1 MPDKQ
6 VQTDGKRSAQSTLVP
21 TITPPRSKSSTAYQR
36 SQGTSSSIS
45 GVTIIHQDSMEGTT
59 SIDPT
64 DGDSKRFAGDKDE
77 VKGPE
82 QGPPEFVL
90 AVSCPV
96 EDGTAE
102 EEQRGRQM
110 DRT

>member
-45 GVTIIHQDSMEGTT
+45 GVTISVDNNNPIYW
-59 SIDPT
+59 I
-64 DGDSKRFAGDKDE
+64 FLI
-77 VKGPE
+77 
-82 QGPPEFVL
+82 L
-90 AVSCPV
+90 AIQYTQNPYI
-96 EDGTAE
+96 G
-102 EEQRGRQM
+102 
-110 DRT
+110 